1 MSKWAI
7 TYSKDNNT
15 AKLELESPD
24 TPSMDDAVQQVLSY
38 AGEHCEAKPPGDETL
53 DLSEPAVQLA
63 ECYGIAITGISKL

>member
-15 AKLELESPD
+15 EKLELEAAD
-24 TPSMDDAVQQVLSY
+24 KPSLDDAVQTVLSY
-38 AGEHCEAKPPGDETL
+38 ADQHCEAKEPADRTL

-63 ECYGIAITGISKL
+63 ECYGIAVTGISRL

>member
-15 AKLELESPD
+15 AKLELES
-24 TPSMDDAVQQVLSY
+24 TEAPSMDDAVQHVLSY
-38 AGEHCEAKPPGDETL
+38 ADEHCEAKEPADETL

-63 ECYGIAITGISKL
+63 ECYGIAITGISRL

>member
-15 AKLELESPD
+15 AKLELESPEA
-24 TPSMDDAVQQVLSY
+24 PSMDDAVQHVLTY
-38 AGEHCEAKPPGDETL
+38 ADEHCEAKEPGDETL

-63 ECYGIAITGISKL
+63 ECYGIAITGISRL

>member
-15 AKLELESPD
+15 EKLEVEAAD
-24 TPSMDDAVQQVLSY
+24 KPSLDDAVQRVLTY
-38 AGEHCEAKPPGDETL
+38 ADQNCESKEPADESL

-63 ECYGIAITGISKL
+63 ECYGIAVTGISRL